1 MKKNYLSIG
10 CFVISTALSKAQS
23 TADSAQVKPSRS
35 EIELVY
41 SFYLQDGDH
50 SAVTGGEGTE
60 ELTVHAVSAKLKNQ
74 RGKRTLSLHTGSDLI
89 TSASTDRIDHVLS
102 SASRKDTRTYLNL
115 GYARA
120 IEKRLELGA
129 TAGFSIESDYLSYS
143 EVLSMSK
150 TAKNDMH
157 TFSASLHLF
166 QDDLRWG
173 RLNSDYYRPVGL
185 IYPYEID
192 HIQWFDI
199 YRRFSYTL
207 KMGWSQIINRR
218 NVLGIFPEISH
229 QRGLL
234 STPFHR
240 VYFNEGSLK
249 VENLPQSRNKIGLS
263 LRWNSFVGGRLVLKN
278 NLQVYSDDWGVQAL
292 TLEQET
298 VVKWLAAW
306 SLAPF
311 ARWYVQGTSSHFA
324 PYAAHTPDERFYS
337 SDYDLSAFQAVKAG
351 LRLKYFPL
359 RAKLL
364 KWDVD
369 GCSLEY
375 AWYWRSDG
383 LRAHIL
389 SLSFDFGKNKG

>member
-10 CFVISTALSKAQS
+10 CFVISTALSRAQT
-23 TADSAQVKPSRS
+23 TADTAQVKPSRS

-41 SFYLQDGDH
+41 SFYLQDGNH

-60 ELTVHAVSAKLKNQ
+60 ELTVHAISAKLKNQ
-74 RGKRTLSLHTGSDLI
+74 RGKHTLSLHTGTDLI
-89 TSASTDRIDHVLS
+89 TSASTDRIDAILS
-102 SASRKDTRTYLNL
+102 SASRQDARSYLNL
-115 GYARA
+115 GYAKALRNG
-120 IEKRLELGA
+120 LELGA
-129 TAGFSIESDYLSYS
+129 TAGISVESDYLSYS

-150 TAKNDMH
+150 TSKDDMH
-157 TFSASLHLF
+157 TLSASLHLF

-173 RLNSDYYRPVGL
+173 RLNSDYYKPVGL
-185 IYPYEID
+185 IYPSEID

-240 VYFNEGSLK
+240 VYFNDGEVV
-249 VENLPQSRNKIGLS
+249 VENLPQERNKIGLA

-278 NLQVYSDDWGVQAL
+278 SLQAYSDDWGIQAI

-311 ARWYVQGTSSHFA
+311 ARFYAQGASSHFA
-324 PYAAHTPDERFYS
+324 PYTKHTADEQFYS
-337 SDYDLSAFQAVKAG
+337 SDYDLSAFQSIKAG
-351 LRLKYFPL
+351 LRLKHFPL
-359 RAKLL
+359 RARLL
-364 KWDVD
+364 KWDLD

-383 LRAHIL
+383 LRANVL
-389 SLSFDFGKNKG
+389 TLAMDFGKIK